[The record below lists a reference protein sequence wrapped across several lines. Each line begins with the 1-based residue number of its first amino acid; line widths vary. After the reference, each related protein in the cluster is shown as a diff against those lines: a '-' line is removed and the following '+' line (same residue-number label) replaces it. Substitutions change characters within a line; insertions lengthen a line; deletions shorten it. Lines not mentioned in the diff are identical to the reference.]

1 MENKRLVFTVG
12 EELHQKIMKAA
23 KDLGISGADFI
34 RMTMKEKLSEHE
46 SISRTKKFS
55 YIRGILK
62 NRFGTIDDLYVIDM
76 LEKFEKL
83 NYPMEQ
89 MIIDAQQSKDYISYI
104 DSCIRYLKYK
114 GVII

>member
-1 MENKRLVFTVG
+1 
-12 EELHQKIMKAA
+12 
-23 KDLGISGADFI
+23 
-34 RMTMKEKLSEHE
+34 
-46 SISRTKKFS
+46 
-55 YIRGILK
+55 
-62 NRFGTIDDLYVIDM
+62 M

-104 DSCIRYLKYK
+104 DSCITYLKYK